1 MVTIEDLQEVIEDI
15 FPNGLPKHFK
25 IELDENNQVI
35 IHTGLVQDEDGDL
48 SEYETDD
55 EDDDYEEDDEDD
67 CDGDDEEDEDFESLD
82 EEDDDDE

>member
-35 IHTGLVQDEDGDL
+35 IHTGLLQDEDGDL
-48 SEYETDD
+48 SEYELED
-55 EDDDYEEDDEDD
+55 EDDYEDEDE
-67 CDGDDEEDEDFESLD
+67 DEEDEDEDDKDFESLD
-82 EEDDDDE
+82 EDDDEDE